1 MLNPRISTLLSCAV
15 LATLLAAPMSA
26 QPSEGRIAG
35 SVRSASGEAI
45 PGATVTIVNQ
55 ENAATRVV
63 RSGANG
69 AYAGAGPAPGLY
81 AVSAELPGF
90 RKVIERGRR
99 LDGGATLTV
108 DFTLELEVAGDVKV
122 TARKRDETVS
132 KTPFS
137 IAAPTEEVLR
147 DRGVENIEDVAANV
161 AGFSVPNL

>member
-63 RSGANG
+63 RSAATGAC
-69 AYAGAGPAPGLY
+69 AVAGLAPGLY

-108 DFTLELEVAGDVKV
+108 DLTPELKGGEEANC
-122 TARKRDETVS
+122 TALDRDETVS

-137 IAAPTEEVLR
+137 I
-147 DRGVENIEDVAANV
+147 
-161 AGFSVPNL
+161 